1 DQPGRLISVSTS
13 VRDARPGWRSAYS
26 DVEGVVIRVGGTATD
41 VRGLAALA
49 LPGPHGRVVGGP
61 VLGLVL
67 LRCVHAPV
75 GPLAFTRA
83 PKEVVVPR
91 LNLPALADARRTTG
105 FEGSRQNRLGSLP
118 ALDEDPALAVVRT
131 LLPGLPGDALPVAE
145 GGLEDQDR
153 VHDRLVGL
161 LSDRAAV
168 LPVQGV
174 ALFHQAGCPVQAKL
188 PALDGGLTDDLPL
201 DFFAR
206 VQGERGDGVSE
217 QNVVGVHW
225 RTFLLSRAMPQHAV
239 SRSPLASAPA
249 TGRAGLA
256 HCPREGVRGRAG
268 IEPAA
273 PVPGVSQSL
282 PVSALALT

>member
-1 DQPGRLISVSTS
+1 
-13 VRDARPGWRSAYS
+13 
-26 DVEGVVIRVGGTATD
+26 RVGGTATD

-225 RTFLLSRAMPQHAV
+225 RCSFLLSRFMPQHAV

-273 PVPGVSQSL
+273 LVPGVSQSL